1 MTNREKYKEE
11 LLDII
16 ESNSAV
22 AIVKGKPIKCKTVFK
37 CDECD
42 LFDGRVC
49 VDSDKLKKWMQS
61 EYREPEID
69 WSKVPVDTKIFV
81 RNCKDDKW
89 IPGYFAGYE
98 DNIVYAFENGRTSF
112 SLQGYGDVCWNY
124 DKLAVGKNE

>member
-16 ESNSAV
+16 ESGSAI
-22 AIVKGKPIKCKTVFK
+22 AIVKGKPINCKTVFK

-61 EYREPEID
+61 EYKEPEID

-81 RNCKDDKW
+81 RDAGTVW
-89 IPGYFAGYE
+89 RPRHFAKYE
-98 DNIVYAFENGRTSF
+98 DGKVFTFDSGMTSF
-112 SLQGYGDVCWNY
+112 TTNENYISCWEIA
-124 DKLAVGKNE
+124 KLAEVEDE